1 MNQGNGGSRKP
12 THRLKCTGPQKDT
25 GKNFW
30 TTIGSGWARDDG
42 TISITV
48 NDGVQLVLTKQVR
61 VLLAPIEERQQS
73 TNHTLEDHDH
83 Y

>member
-1 MNQGNGGSRKP
+1 MNSNGGSRKP
-12 THRLKCTGPQKDT
+12 THRLKATGPQKDT

-30 TTIGSGWARDDG
+30 TTIGSGWLRDDG
-42 TISITV
+42 TISVTV
-48 NDGVQLVLTKQVR
+48 NDGLNMLLTKGTR
-61 VLLAPIEERQQS
+61 LILAPVEEKQQP